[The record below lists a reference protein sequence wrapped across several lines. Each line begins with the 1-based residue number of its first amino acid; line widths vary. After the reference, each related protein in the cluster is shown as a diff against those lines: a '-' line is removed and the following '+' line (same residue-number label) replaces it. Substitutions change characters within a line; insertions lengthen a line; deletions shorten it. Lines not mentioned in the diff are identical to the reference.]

1 MKTSGGV
8 GELAERIAAVGSFSG
23 VLCKRANRR
32 RFGSPVLLVRMA
44 LAQCSCNP
52 LDDIDVQCHALIED
66 DIQLLELASEAHQ
79 LFIEQA
85 PLDRE

>member
-1 MKTSGGV
+1 
-8 GELAERIAAVGSFSG
+8 
-23 VLCKRANRR
+23 
-32 RFGSPVLLVRMA
+32 MA